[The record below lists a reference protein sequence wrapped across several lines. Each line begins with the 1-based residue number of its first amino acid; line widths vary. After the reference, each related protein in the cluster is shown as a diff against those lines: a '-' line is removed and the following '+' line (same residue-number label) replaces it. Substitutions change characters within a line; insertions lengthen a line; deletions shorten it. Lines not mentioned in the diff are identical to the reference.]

1 MFNRAHL
8 DLKSQSEQRKIPQ
21 KKKKTTRIQTEKSN
35 LSEVDENLND
45 QVAIGLIFE
54 SDWFERRT
62 SFLGPISG
70 EVRQNQSNPKLFL
83 TLI

>member
-1 MFNRAHL
+1 MFIRAHL

-21 KKKKTTRIQTEKSN
+21 KKKKKTMRIQTEKIN
-35 LSEVDENLND
+35 LSEMDENLND

-62 SFLGPISG
+62 SFWD
-70 EVRQNQSNPKLFL
+70 QSQVK
-83 TLI
+83 

>member
-21 KKKKTTRIQTEKSN
+21 KKKKTMRIQTEKSN

-45 QVAIGLIFE
+45 QAAIGLIF
-54 SDWFERRT
+54 
-62 SFLGPISG
+62 
-70 EVRQNQSNPKLFL
+70 
-83 TLI
+83 

>member
-1 MFNRAHL
+1 MFIRAHL

-21 KKKKTTRIQTEKSN
+21 KKKKTMRIQTEKIN
-35 LSEVDENLND
+35 LSEMDENLND

-62 SFLGPISG
+62 SFWD
-70 EVRQNQSNPKLFL
+70 QSQVK
-83 TLI
+83 

>member
-1 MFNRAHL
+1 MFIRAHL

-21 KKKKTTRIQTEKSN
+21 KKKKKTMRIQTEKIN

-62 SFLGPISG
+62 SFWD
-70 EVRQNQSNPKLFL
+70 QSQVK
-83 TLI
+83 